1 MLLHAQ
7 DNGRQRFQTHP
18 PCFFYPVVPVNAYVA
33 TDIPTAFRYF
43 TAEDFVAVF
52 RLRRGSASFLQLG
65 INYTLCR
72 AVGDN

>member
-33 TDIPTAFRYF
+33 TDIPTAFRYL
-43 TAEDFVAVF
+43 TKEISVV
-52 RLRRGSASFLQLG
+52 RRYFG
-65 INYTLCR
+65 N
-72 AVGDN
+72 DNGACYICCLHITVLFAAG